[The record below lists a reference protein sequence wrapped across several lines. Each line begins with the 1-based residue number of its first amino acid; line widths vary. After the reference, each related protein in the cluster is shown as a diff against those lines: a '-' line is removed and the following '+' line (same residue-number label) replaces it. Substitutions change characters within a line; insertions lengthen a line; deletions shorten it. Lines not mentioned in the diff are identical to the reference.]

1 MTHKSEMM
9 VYKEQLD
16 QEAAGVTALQQQI
29 RENEQLIKNYKQ
41 MIKEVIYCTFF
52 FTELINDV
60 ILWYA

>member
-1 MTHKSEMM
+1 MAHKSEMM

-41 MIKEVIYCTFF
+41 MIKEVIYCTFVF
-52 FTELINDV
+52 YRT
-60 ILWYA
+60 YK